1 MDRKDKK
8 NFLYLYLFYN
18 YKNGLE
24 VTGYSV
30 AVLKSSDYDKLDDL
44 DGKTM
49 GYLKMDEEKSK
60 FLAILKSKISCEVI
74 FYDDIYSLYENLL
87 DKKID
92 SIIIDEAYLDTF

>member
-1 MDRKDKK
+1 MKK
-8 NFLYLYLFYN
+8 RVN
-18 YKNGLE
+18 
-24 VTGYSV
+24 
-30 AVLKSSDYDKLDDL
+30 
-44 DGKTM
+44 
-49 GYLKMDEEKSK
+49 